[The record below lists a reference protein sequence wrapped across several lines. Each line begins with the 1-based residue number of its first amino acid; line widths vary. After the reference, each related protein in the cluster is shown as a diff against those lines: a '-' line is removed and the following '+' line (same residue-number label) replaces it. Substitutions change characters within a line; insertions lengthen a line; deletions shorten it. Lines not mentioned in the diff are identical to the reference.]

1 MFLYFPITMK
11 KKAFFIRLAII
22 ALSIILFSYT
32 FAGLRQLYTKD
43 VFLRGLKG
51 LLREEFKNQ
60 KIEYAFVIK
69 KLGFLDPTLLHKANQ
84 QFPAASLVKL
94 PILAAAFYA
103 VREKKISLEE
113 LVTIEKK
120 DIAGG
125 SGRLKSLSLPKKFTF
140 AQLLELMISS
150 SDNSATN
157 KVIEILD
164 FEYINSIFKRLG
176 LTNTTLVR
184 KMMDFSQRKNGIDN
198 YTSAADISYLLE
210 KIYKKK
216 LVNQKLSKL
225 ALSFLTK
232 QKVNDRLPRY
242 LPTKVVVAHKTGLE
256 RGVVHDAGIV
266 FTSNGDYLI
275 CVLVKGGK
283 NYAQAKKFIAQLSLL
298 AYNLY
303 NK

>member
-1 MFLYFPITMK
+1 MK
-11 KKAFFIRLAII
+11 KRAFFVHLAII
-22 ALSIILFSYT
+22 ALSVVLFSYT
-32 FAGLRQLYTKD
+32 FIGLRQLHEKNI
-43 VFLRGLKG
+43 FLCNLKN
-51 LLREEFKNQ
+51 LIAEEFKGA
-60 KIEYAFVIK
+60 KIEHAFVIK
-69 KLGFLDPTLLHKANQ
+69 RLGFLEPELLYNANQ
-84 QFPAASLVKL
+84 KFPAASLIKV

-103 VREKKISLEE
+103 VGEKKVSLEE
-113 LVTIEKK
+113 LVTIRKK
-120 DIAGG
+120 DVAGG
-125 SGRLKSLSLPKKFTF
+125 SGELKAFSLPKKFTF
-140 AQLLELMISS
+140 AKLLELMISS
-150 SDNSATN
+150 SDNTATN

-176 LTNTTLVR
+176 LTETTLVR
-184 KMMDFSQRKNGIDN
+184 KMMDFSQRKNGVEN

-225 ALSFLTK
+225 ALTFLKK

-242 LPTKVVVAHKTGLE
+242 LPTEVVVAHKTGLE
-256 RGVVHDAGIV
+256 RGVVHDAGII

-283 NYAQAKKFIAQLSLL
+283 SYALAKKFIAQLSLL

-303 NK
+303 Q